1 MQWKTAGRRLR
12 ITTCCVGNSLRRV
25 ETAMHR
31 LELSFLG
38 KLPSCQRPLIPEVQ
52 PVVLEI
58 AFGESASAERE
69 EQLEKS

>member
-1 MQWKTAGRRLR
+1 
-12 ITTCCVGNSLRRV
+12 
-25 ETAMHR
+25 MHR